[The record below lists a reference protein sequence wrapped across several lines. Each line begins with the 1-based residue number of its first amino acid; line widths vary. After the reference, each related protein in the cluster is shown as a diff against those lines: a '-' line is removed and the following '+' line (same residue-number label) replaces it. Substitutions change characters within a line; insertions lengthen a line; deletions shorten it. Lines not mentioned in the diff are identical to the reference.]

1 MQWYRFVFMC
11 LICVSFM
18 YCKKETSAAQEESLL
33 SQIPSEL
40 RDIFSSESQKLCSDF
55 AQFSSGDIKLENNTW
70 NAQNLVLG
78 SYEQCIYQQQTSS
91 RIIWGWFWSYP
102 DNARG
107 INAYPQIIY
116 GKKPWHEQS
125 TTPHLPIQ
133 IETINQLK
141 VSYDLAIARNEG
153 EYNLAYDL
161 WLTANEA
168 AQPEDIRYE
177 LMIWEDAHAIVP
189 FGEYRGTVD
198 TTSGSYKFY
207 SGEPT
212 WEPEGTQWTY
222 LAFLRTQTRSNGTV
236 DIDALLNF
244 LIEQDIISDQHYLS
258 SIELGTEVGNSEGY
272 AVLKQFDVTLN

>member
-1 MQWYRFVFMC
+1 MQWCRFVFMC
-11 LICVSFM
+11 LMCVSFM
-18 YCKKETSAAQEESLL
+18 CCKKETSAAQEESLL

-40 RDIFSSESQKLCSDF
+40 RDIFSSESQKVCSDF

-91 RIIWGWFWSYP
+91 RIIWGWSWSYP

-141 VSYDLAIARNEG
+141 VSYDIAIARNEG

-168 AQPEDIRYE
+168 AQPEDIRY
-177 LMIWEDAHAIVP
+177 
-189 FGEYRGTVD
+189 G
-198 TTSGSYKFY
+198 
-207 SGEPT
+207 
-212 WEPEGTQWTY
+212 
-222 LAFLRTQTRSNGTV
+222 
-236 DIDALLNF
+236 
-244 LIEQDIISDQHYLS
+244 
-258 SIELGTEVGNSEGY
+258 
-272 AVLKQFDVTLN
+272 